1 MLPSDTD
8 CSGFAKTMNQYCA
21 EVTKLTKILLHA
33 ISRSVAKVKGL
44 TSSSGYHKFRGC
56 FHILPWNIFMEIPW
70 WNHVW
75 IQTVW
80 VIRVRTNVPVVVVGL
95 PVTWSNTWFSES
107 WLQMWHDVLSWVQ
120 VLELPMYKKCTKSER
135 RVPKTHKNIA
145 FDCAINRFSKSI
157 LIESIIYVPENKV

>member
-44 TSSSGYHKFRGC
+44 TSSSGYHDFVVVST
-56 FHILPWNIFMEIPW
+56 FWPEIFP

-95 PVTWSNTWFSES
+95 PVT
-107 WLQMWHDVLSWVQ
+107 
-120 VLELPMYKKCTKSER
+120 
-135 RVPKTHKNIA
+135 
-145 FDCAINRFSKSI
+145 
-157 LIESIIYVPENKV
+157 